1 MEVNKKFKILCID
14 GGGIKGLYS
23 AHVLAELEKAYN
35 ICISD
40 YFDLICG
47 TSTGGIIALGIS
59 AGIPMEKIIG
69 FYQTH
74 GPNIFHSNWKNKGK
88 FGNIML
94 GVRQAICKSKYSQA
108 PLQKALESVFG
119 TKTISESKNLLC
131 IPAYNLTDGKPR
143 IFKRDYGCLNK
154 DNDKTYVDVA
164 LATSAAPTYLPIHKI
179 NSTNYI
185 DGGVYA
191 NNPILVGL
199 TEYLFK
205 WAKTGIFSGV
215 DILSIS
221 SCEKNYGWSPKKKRL
236 SFYKWR
242 ENLFDC
248 YSHGQEVNET
258 KFLEVL
264 KDSGALNFN
273 LNIVR
278 VKNDGLS
285 GNQEQIISMD
295 NASNE
300 AFDILISKGQSTGAS
315 NKDKENVKAF
325 FQTKKT
331 INPEDYGK

>member
-1 MEVNKKFKILCID
+1 MQ
-14 GGGIKGLYS
+14 IK
-23 AHVLAELEKAYN
+23 VLTSSITKSLR
-35 ICISD
+35 ICIR
-40 YFDLICG
+40 
-47 TSTGGIIALGIS
+47 A
-59 AGIPMEKIIG
+59 
-69 FYQTH
+69 
-74 GPNIFHSNWKNKGK
+74 
-88 FGNIML
+88 
-94 GVRQAICKSKYSQA
+94 
-108 PLQKALESVFG
+108 
-119 TKTISESKNLLC
+119 ISESKNLLC

-248 YSHGQEVNET
+248 YSHVQEVNET

>member
-1 MEVNKKFKILCID
+1 MEINNKKFKILCID

-23 AHVLAELEKAYN
+23 AQVLAELESAYN
-35 ICISD
+35 VRLSD

-59 AGIPMEKIIG
+59 ASIEMEKIVK
-69 FYQTH
+69 FYKEC
-74 GPNIFHSNWKNKGK
+74 GPKIFRSNWKKCGK
-88 FGNIML
+88 FGNFML
-94 GVRQAICKSKYSQA
+94 GIRQAIIRSKYSQKH
-108 PLQKALESVFG
+108 LRKALEEVFG
-119 TKTISESKNLLC
+119 QKTISESKNLLC
-131 IPAYNLTDGKPR
+131 IPAYNLTDGRPR
-143 IFKRDYGCLNK
+143 IFKRDYGWLNK

-164 LATSAAPTYLPIHKI
+164 LATSAAPTYFPIHKI
-179 NSTNYI
+179 KSTNYI

-205 WAKTGIFSGV
+205 WAKSGQFNSV

-236 SFYKWR
+236 PFFNWR

-248 YSHGQEVNET
+248 YSHGQEINEA

-264 KDSGALNFN
+264 KDSGMLKFD

-278 VKNDGLS
+278 ILNERIS

-295 NASNE
+295 NASND
-300 AFDILISKGQSTGAS
+300 AFDLLISKGQSTGACC
-315 NKDKENVKAF
+315 KDNVRAF
-325 FQTKKT
+325 FQNKKT
-331 INPEDYGK
+331 INPEEYGK